1 MSDLYDKE
9 IQYLENTHR
18 RLGKVLQARQ
28 KRRRLQLSSALH
40 LTDTIPIENYENN
53 HQENKSSLENSDTN
67 ATKRKQSQ
75 SSLSRSSIDYVFFG
89 EFKSKRR
96 LSSRSNISEQEQFE
110 HDNDNNNSNIT
121 NFTMQENTSSGNNN
135 ELQDGEKSIRNDYCQ
150 HFVDSGKRPQNFIRD
165 TELSQRFDE
174 YPKLKELTKMK
185 NALVANRA
193 TPPTYLKADLRTF
206 ELKSLG
212 TKFDV
217 ILIDPPLEEL
227 GIVEDLPWLLIE
239 DVAATPSFIFIWS
252 GDSDGL
258 DRGRQLLL
266 KWGYRRC
273 EDIVWIKTNKKW
285 EGSRFIE
292 PRSVFQRTKEHCI
305 MGIKGTVRRSTDG
318 HFIHCNVDT
327 DVIISEEP
335 PYGSRFQFLLDTS
348 MVHVCCTAKPEELY
362 HIIEHFCLGRRRLE
376 LFGEDHNIRPGW
388 LTIGLGLSSTNF
400 DPARYANYFVEPN
413 GYLLGSTAEI
423 EALRPKSP
431 PPRENASTPKVG
443 GSGGVGGGQTGTN
456 MKAKLKKPAQNIL
469 PVPPMPQFPQHRWV
483 PMEGN
488 LYAQNQPYEW

>member
-1 MSDLYDKE
+1 MGDLYDKE

-28 KRRRLQLSSALH
+28 KRRRLQLNSALH
-40 LTDTIPIENYENN
+40 STDIFITNYENN
-53 HQENKSSLENSDTN
+53 HQGNKSSLANSDTT
-67 ATKRKQSQ
+67 ATKKKQPQ
-75 SSLSRSSIDYVFFG
+75 NSLPRSSIDGVFFG
-89 EFKSKRR
+89 ESKSKRR
-96 LSSRSNISEQEQFE
+96 LSSRTNASEQEQ
-110 HDNDNNNSNIT
+110 
-121 NFTMQENTSSGNNN
+121 
-135 ELQDGEKSIRNDYCQ
+135 
-150 HFVDSGKRPQNFIRD
+150 D

-227 GIVEDLPWLLIE
+227 

-335 PYGSRFQFLLDTS
+335 PYGIG
-348 MVHVCCTAKPEELY
+348 TAKPEELY

-388 LTIGLGLSSTNF
+388 LTIGMGLSSSNF
-400 DPARYANYFVEPN
+400 DPVRYANYFTEPS

-431 PPRENASTPKVG
+431 PPRDNTSTPKVG
-443 GSGGVGGGQTGTN
+443 SGGSGGGAGGGQQGTN
-456 MKAKLKKPAQNIL
+456 LKPKLKKPAQNVL
-469 PVPPMPQFPQHRWV
+469 PVPPIPQFPQHRWV